1 MNLMDD
7 STGIASDGGGGAA
20 AAAVME
26 PGMIRRLARRERQV
40 AETVGRFGEASA
52 EEVRAAL
59 PDPLSNAAIRSML
72 RRLEEK
78 GVLTRR
84 KAGRKFLYRLTRP
97 SGLTRDAA
105 VRRLSQDY
113 FDGSLAKTAAAV
125 VGLLAGEDERKR

>member
-1 MNLMDD
+1 MKHMDD
-7 STGIASDGGGGAA
+7 TTVIASDGGGGGLAA
-20 AAAVME
+20 AAE
-26 PGMIRRLARRERQV
+26 PGIIRRLARRERQV

-97 SGLTRDAA
+97 SGLARDAA
-105 VRRLSQDY
+105 VRRLSHDY